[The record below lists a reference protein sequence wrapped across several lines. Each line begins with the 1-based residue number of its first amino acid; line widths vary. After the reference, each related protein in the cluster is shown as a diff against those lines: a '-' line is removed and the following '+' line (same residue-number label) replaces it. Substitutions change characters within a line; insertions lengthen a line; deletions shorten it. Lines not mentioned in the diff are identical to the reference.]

1 MKRIALFS
9 AAVLMFWTACSDQPQ
24 GPRAPL
30 TPPSAALTQSLVTA
44 TVCVAYGKELE
55 SAKGQAAANPDNA
68 GLQQRLD
75 ALSAVIAD
83 ACR

>member
-1 MKRIALFS
+1 VKRIALFS
-9 AAVLMFWTACSDQPQ
+9 AAVLLFWTACADQPV

-30 TPPSAALTQSLVTA
+30 TRPSAALTQNLVTA

-55 SAKGQAAANPDNA
+55 KAKGPAAASPDNA
-68 GLQQRLD
+68 GLQERVD

>member
-1 MKRIALFS
+1 MKRIAVFS
-9 AAVLMFWTACSDQPQ
+9 AAVLIFWTACSDQPQ

-30 TPPSAALTQSLVTA
+30 TRPSAALTQNLVTA
-44 TVCVAYGKELE
+44 TVCVAYAKELE
-55 SAKGQAAANPDNA
+55 GAKGQAASSPDKA
-68 GLQQRLD
+68 VLQQRVA

>member
-1 MKRIALFS
+1 VKCISLFS

-68 GLQQRLD
+68 GLQQRVD